1 MKDSPFLQRR
11 YYRKFA
17 ERWDAVFGRFGLNSR
32 NSTFI
37 IFSASSHCRSSFS
50 SIRELSHQCKLAQ
63 GPACWRNF
71 GNSGRRTGNEISQS
85 NEFIY
90 AICQFP
96 LRIKPYRPESY

>member
-63 GPACWRNF
+63 GPARWRNLLTRVVALETKF
-71 GNSGRRTGNEISQS
+71 HRVMNSFTPSVSFRRE
-85 NEFIY
+85 
-90 AICQFP
+90 
-96 LRIKPYRPESY
+96 